1 MSESFQP
8 VSSRAD
14 FHARYQRPAREQAA
28 FWFAQRARL
37 QGAWL
42 NWVATEL
49 YQLSPPEYASMVRR
63 ELQALT
69 GQ

>member
-1 MSESFQP
+1 MSQP
-8 VSSRAD
+8 SSSRAD
-14 FHARYQRPAREQAA
+14 FHAQYQHQAREQAA
-28 FWFAQRARL
+28 DLFAQRARL
-37 QGAWL
+37 QGAWF